1 MSRTPRSRGSRPVR
15 TISATTAAKSFG
27 SLIDHVRSER
37 AEYVVE
43 RGGSAAVR
51 IVPVSVS
58 RCTGGDLIRIVR
70 ELGSVDREYLQ
81 AVESGVAAL
90 NKPSVPKNRWES

>member
-1 MSRTPRSRGSRPVR
+1 MSRKRRSSDSRPVR
-15 TISATTAAKSFG
+15 TISATSAAKSFG

-70 ELGSVDREYLQ
+70 ELGSVDREYLE

-90 NKPSVPKNRWES
+90 NKPAVPKNRWES